1 MFVARC
7 LDLCYCCCQLINQV
21 IYYIARFTSVYIYI
35 VTTIYIHKKR
45 MKDYLSLISVSVSY
59 LYLVIPQSYSYVSN
73 IQTFLF
79 SIFVVV
85 NKNKTFLLDSIHFL
99 IQAGFSP
106 QISINFEL
114 ALTSQNER
122 AREKERARIT
132 KIMHGKTLSGGKFH
146 LFYSFLLFI
155 SLKNLVN
162 SNI

>member
-1 MFVARC
+1 MF
-7 LDLCYCCCQLINQV
+7 LI
-21 IYYIARFTSVYIYI
+21 YRLF
-35 VTTIYIHKKR
+35 
-45 MKDYLSLISVSVSY
+45 
-59 LYLVIPQSYSYVSN
+59 
-73 IQTFLF
+73 F
-79 SIFVVV
+79 SIFLVV
-85 NKNKTFLLDSIHFL
+85 NENKTFLLDSIRFL

-122 AREKERARIT
+122 AREKKERERARIT